1 MNPEGLVGP
10 NAESIDANPE
20 GTWSEPNPMPNLVL
34 LAQIATTCMLTGL
47 IWTIQVV
54 HYPLFASVGA
64 DRFVAYEASHA
75 RLITLVVGPLMLAE
89 AATAMLLLAIRPA
102 SIPMWIPVAGAAL
115 LAAIWL
121 TTAFVSVPC
130 HARLADG
137 FDAEAHRRL
146 VDTNWIRTIAWSAR
160 AALLLGAG
168 WLTLQAVRA
177 DA

>member
-1 MNPEGLVGP
+1 
-10 NAESIDANPE
+10 
-20 GTWSEPNPMPNLVL
+20 MPTLVL

-54 HYPLFASVGA
+54 HYPLFASVGP
-64 DRFVAYEASHA
+64 DRFVAYEAAHA

-89 AATAMLLLAIRPA
+89 AATAIAFLAIRPP
-102 SIPMWIPVAGAAL
+102 SIPMWIPVAGGVL
-115 LAAIWL
+115 LGVVWL

-130 HARLADG
+130 HTRLAEG
-137 FDAEAHRRL
+137 FDAETHRRL
-146 VDTNWIRTIAWSAR
+146 VDTNWIRTIAWSTR
-160 AALLLGAG
+160 AALLLWAG

>member
-1 MNPEGLVGP
+1 
-10 NAESIDANPE
+10 
-20 GTWSEPNPMPNLVL
+20 
-34 LAQIATTCMLTGL
+34 
-47 IWTIQVV
+47 
-54 HYPLFASVGA
+54 
-64 DRFVAYEASHA
+64 
-75 RLITLVVGPLMLAE
+75 VVGPLMLAE

-102 SIPMWIPVAGAAL
+102 SIPMWIPVTGAAL

-130 HARLADG
+130 HTRLADG

-160 AALLLGAG
+160 AALLLWAG